1 MNLER
6 GTEESKRYDF
16 KALEEKWRSYW
27 QAIDLYRTGDDP
39 RRPKFYILDFFPYPS
54 GEGLSVGHCRNYV
67 PTCVAA
73 RFKRRQGYNVL
84 HPMGWDAFGLPAEN
98 YAIQHNV
105 HPQITTQRQAAN
117 YRRQMQLVACSY
129 DWSREINATDP
140 EYYRWTQW
148 FFLLLYKRG
157 LAYRALGSQW
167 WCPQCMTILAN
178 EQVENGR
185 CWRCDAGVSR
195 KELQQ
200 WYFRITDYA
209 DRLIDDL
216 ESVDWPESIKQM
228 QHNWIGRSDGVEVTF
243 PIEGRPDLSLATFT
257 TRIDTLFGVTFL
269 ALAPEHPLV
278 PILTSSEQQ
287 DAVNAYAAQ
296 TVRLSEIERQST
308 DETKS
313 GVFSG
318 AYARHPISG
327 QPIPIW
333 VADYVLLSY
342 GTGAVMGV
350 PGHDS
355 RDHAFARH
363 HALAVAPVIIPDDA
377 APAGVAQANTDC
389 FTGYGRVVNSGPYS
403 GLSSGEAITKLAD
416 DLERQGLGRR
426 RITYKLRD
434 WLISRQ
440 RFWGAPIPIV
450 YCDACGTVP
459 MPEEALPVRLPES
472 ADFTPGADGR
482 SPLARNQEWVHT
494 TCPHCTGPAR
504 RETDTMDGFAC
515 SSWYFLRFASPH
527 EAEHP
532 FEPAAARYWLPV
544 DVYVGGAEHAVM
556 HLLYAR
562 FWTKVMHDAG
572 VIDFVEPFT
581 TLRNQGVL
589 HAPDGRRMS
598 KSRGNVITPDEVIAK
613 HGADALRT
621 YILFIGPFDADVS
634 WDESGMRGVTRFLE
648 RYWRVA
654 SGEVAG
660 GEVAG
665 GEVAGGKV
673 ASGELARRRVATRMM
688 HRTIER
694 VTEEFEQFKFNT
706 AVAALMEYLNFLSDY
721 QKQAPPDDVW
731 RQGIETL
738 TRLLAPIAPFVTEE
752 VWQEVLGH
760 KGRSV
765 HQSDWPDYDESLLVT
780 ETVTLVV
787 QVNGKVRARLEA
799 PAGMSDAE
807 VEAAVLQDE
816 KVRQWLNGRP
826 VRKWVIVPDRL
837 VNVVTR
843 V

>member
-1 MNLER
+1 MMNLEKD
-6 GTEESKRYDF
+6 TEKTKRYDF
-16 KALEEKWRSYW
+16 KALEKKWRPYW
-27 QAIDLYRTGDDP
+27 QAINLYRTGDDP
-39 RRPKFYILDFFPYPS
+39 GRPKYYILDFFPYPS

-73 RFKRRQGYNVL
+73 RFKRRQDYNVL

-117 YRRQMQLVACSY
+117 YRRQMQLVECSY

-157 LAYRALGSQW
+157 LAYQALGNQW

-200 WYFRITDYA
+200 WYFRITGYV

-228 QHNWIGRSDGVEVTF
+228 QRNWIGRRVGVEVTF

-278 PILTSSEQQ
+278 PILTSREQQ
-287 DAVNAYAAQ
+287 AAVTAYAAQ
-296 TVRLSEIERQST
+296 TAQLSEIERQST
-308 DETKS
+308 DEAKS

-318 AYARHPISG
+318 AYARHPMSG

-333 VADYVLLSY
+333 IADYVLLSY

-355 RDHAFARH
+355 RDHAFARR
-363 HALAVAPVIIPDDA
+363 HALPVTPVIVPDDA
-377 APAGVAQANTDC
+377 GPAPADADC

-403 GLSSGEAITKLAD
+403 GLLSGEAMEKLAH
-416 DLERQGLGRR
+416 DLESQGLGRR
-426 RITYKLRD
+426 TVTYKLRD

-440 RFWGAPIPIV
+440 RFWGAPIPII
-450 YCDACGTVP
+450 YCDACGAVP
-459 MPEEALPVRLPES
+459 VPEEALPVRLPES

-494 TCPHCTGPAR
+494 SCPQCAGPAR

-527 EAEHP
+527 EAELP
-532 FEPAAARYWLPV
+532 FEPAAVRYWLPV

-572 VIDFVEPFT
+572 LIDFVEPFT

-613 HGADALRT
+613 HGTDALRA
-621 YILFIGPFDADVS
+621 YILFIGPFDADVF

-654 SGEVAG
+654 SGES
-660 GEVAG
+660 
-665 GEVAGGKV
+665 
-673 ASGELARRRVATRMM
+673 ASGETPSRPLATRMM
-688 HRTIER
+688 HRTIKR
-694 VTEEFEQFKFNT
+694 VTEDFEQFKFNT
-706 AVAALMEYLNFLSDY
+706 AVAALMEYLNFLSAC

-752 VWQEVLGH
+752 VWQEALGH
-760 KGRSV
+760 KGQSV
-765 HQSDWPDYDESLLVT
+765 HQSDWPDYDESLLES

-787 QVNGKVRARLEA
+787 QVDGKVRARLEA

-807 VEAAVLQDE
+807 VEAAVLQDD

-837 VNVVTR
+837 VNVVT
-843 V
+843 